1 MIIKGDD
8 YELVTYH
15 NKYKDSQVQ
24 GVNETRN
31 KKIIT
36 NPGSKNQVKKNNY
49 K

>member
-24 GVNETRN
+24 GINELNETRN
-31 KKIIT
+31 KK
-36 NPGSKNQVKKNNY
+36 S
-49 K
+49 